1 MIGMTYTVLDGYP
14 RQTEG
19 IYFDQELDER
29 LQEARK
35 YHPLANTTLDLL
47 SCIEFAGP
55 MLQLMQ
61 IPKTLSTVTN

>member
-1 MIGMTYTVLDGYP
+1 MLGLTYTVLDGYLG
-14 RQTEG
+14 QTEAEG

-29 LQEARK
+29 LQEARM

-61 IPKTLSTVTN
+61 IPKTL